1 MEYEVV
7 LATTHPVNR
16 GSFEVQFTKEALER
30 GLSQF
35 NGTFAIPMITN
46 HDPLCM
52 PLGKLKSA
60 WLTQLEDD
68 EWAVCAR
75 VYEDTSPVTLIL
87 DRHTGEDGR
96 ESMVALTFSED
107 KRPFIPRHRIEP
119 TTLSVVADR
128 VNFRDPDSFESFR
141 SDLLQDYED
150 VSMGEVGR
158 HELIPEPLIEFLVN
172 HFSIWSALQWT
183 AGGWFLYRLEKPC
196 SYVIDETLREAADG
210 VVDSIRPKIRRIF
223 KRFQER
229 PNEDERKTLVG
240 IHLNGSP
247 AVRLYA
253 RIGAD
258 DTFPDINLPEIM
270 ETLNRY
276 SNFMVNAQEVVL
288 EWADGGWHFRF
299 AISNEGEVVATADC
313 FNYTTEAY
321 KRILEASR
329 NLSEDATRDD

>member
-1 MEYEVV
+1 MCVWSSAIWSMKWCWQRPTLLIEVHSRSSS
-7 LATTHPVNR
+7 LKR
-16 GSFEVQFTKEALER
+16 LLREVFLNST
-30 GLSQF
+30 
-35 NGTFAIPMITN
+35 GTFAIPMITN

-150 VSMGEVGR
+150 VSMGEGR
-158 HELIPEPLIEFLVN
+158 
-172 HFSIWSALQWT
+172 Q
-183 AGGWFLYRLEKPC
+183 
-196 SYVIDETLREAADG
+196 
-210 VVDSIRPKIRRIF
+210 
-223 KRFQER
+223 
-229 PNEDERKTLVG
+229 
-240 IHLNGSP
+240 
-247 AVRLYA
+247 A
-253 RIGAD
+253 R
-258 DTFPDINLPEIM
+258 TH
-270 ETLNRY
+270 T
-276 SNFMVNAQEVVL
+276 
-288 EWADGGWHFRF
+288 
-299 AISNEGEVVATADC
+299 
-313 FNYTTEAY
+313 
-321 KRILEASR
+321 
-329 NLSEDATRDD
+329 